1 MASMLKSVFSRPFL
15 AAGTSSRF
23 IRRRS
28 FGVRLALFSTS
39 SAEGP
44 RGGQDNGTWWN
55 SKLHIIISLSAL
67 SSLCL
72 YHYLRERKEGEALLL
87 PVASCLSSE
96 GDGVGNGE
104 RRRSDRYN
112 FLAETVEKVSPS
124 VVLVESHK
132 EFDQFEAR
140 MVGSNGS
147 GFIVGEGNY
156 VMTNAHA
163 VIFNRSVSVRLYDG
177 RELTGTV
184 TDIDQVTD
192 LALIKLDLPKGSKPL
207 PSLEFGSSAD
217 LRPGEWV
224 IALGSPL
231 SLSNTITSGIVSS
244 VHRPTSEIPDLRL
257 QLSKPGMEYIQT
269 DAVIMPSN
277 FGGPLVNL
285 DGEVIGVN
293 VMSAGLGISFAIP
306 SDFAKKFLN
315 EANKQPSSF
324 ESRYDI
330 GVSMFTISPSV
341 YALIQS
347 KTSFNV
353 THGVVLVDV
362 CRWSPADLAGLKKY
376 DIIVA
381 MNSKKVSNSQE
392 IFDEMQKG
400 RMIEFEILRGNEKKI
415 VQVKPEPF

>member
-1 MASMLKSVFSRPFL
+1 MLKRVFSRPFL

-23 IRRRS
+23 IWRRS

-55 SKLHIIISLSAL
+55 SKLHIISLSAL

-96 GDGVGNGE
+96 GDGVGNGG

-124 VVLVESHK
+124 VVLVKTREGFS
-132 EFDQFEAR
+132 QFGDR
-140 MVGSNGS
+140 MVVSNGS
-147 GFIVGEGNY
+147 GFIVGKGNY
-156 VMTNAHA
+156 VMTNAH
-163 VIFNRSVSVRLYDG
+163 VVRFNRSVNMRLYDG

-184 TDIDQVTD
+184 TDIDQVAD
-192 LALIKLDLPKGSKPL
+192 LALIRLDLPKGSNPL

-231 SLSNTITSGIVSS
+231 SLSNTITSGIVSN
-244 VHRPTSEIPDLRL
+244 VRRATSEIPDHHL
-257 QLSKPGMEYIQT
+257 QFSKPGMEYIQT
-269 DAVIMPSN
+269 DAAIMSGN
-277 FGGPLVNL
+277 SGGPLVNL

-293 VMSAGLGISFAIP
+293 VLTAGPGISFAVP

-315 EANKQPSSF
+315 KANKQPSSSSF
-324 ESRYDI
+324 SESHYGI
-330 GVSMFTISPSV
+330 GASMLTISPRV
-341 YALIQS
+341 RDHIRS
-347 KTSFNV
+347 KTSFDV
-353 THGVVLVDV
+353 THGVVLVNV
-362 CRWSPADLAGLKKY
+362 WRWSPADLAGLKNH

-392 IFDEMQKG
+392 IFDEVQKG

>member
-1 MASMLKSVFSRPFL
+1 MLKRVFSRPFL

-23 IRRRS
+23 IWRRS
-28 FGVRLALFSTS
+28 FGVRLAPFSTS

-44 RGGQDNGTWWN
+44 RDGQDNGTWRN
-55 SKLHIIISLSAL
+55 SKLHIISLSAL

-96 GDGVGNGE
+96 GDGVGNGG

-132 EFDQFEAR
+132 GFSQSKAR
-140 MVGSNGS
+140 MVTSYGS

-156 VMTNAHA
+156 VMTNAH
-163 VIFNRSVSVRLYDG
+163 VVRFNRSVNMRLYDG
-177 RELTGTV
+177 RKLTGTV
-184 TDIDQVTD
+184 TDIDQVAD
-192 LALIKLDLPKGSKPL
+192 LALIRFDLPKGSKPL

-224 IALGSPL
+224 VALGSPL

-244 VHRPTSEIPDLRL
+244 IHRPSFEIPDVHLKFF
-257 QLSKPGMEYIQT
+257 KPGMEYIQT
-269 DAVIMPSN
+269 DAAMMKGNS
-277 FGGPLVNL
+277 GGPLVNL

-293 VMSAGLGISFAIP
+293 VKCTGPGISFAIP

-330 GVSMFTISPSV
+330 GVLMLPISPSTRV
-341 YALIQS
+341 VIQS

-353 THGVVLVDV
+353 THGLVLIKVLPG
-362 CRWSPADLAGLKKY
+362 SPADLAGLKKF

-381 MNSKKVSNSQE
+381 MNSKKVSNSEE

-400 RMIEFEILRGNEKKI
+400 RMIEFEILRENEKKI
-415 VQVKPEPF
+415 VQVEPKPF

>member
-1 MASMLKSVFSRPFL
+1 MLKRVFSRPFL
-15 AAGTSSRF
+15 VAGTSSRF
-23 IRRRS
+23 IWRRS

-44 RGGQDNGTWWN
+44 RDGQDNGTWWN
-55 SKLHIIISLSAL
+55 SKLHIIGLSAL

-96 GDGVGNGE
+96 GDEVGNGG

-112 FLAETVEKVSPS
+112 FFAETVEKVSPS
-124 VVLVESHK
+124 VVLVENRKAVS
-132 EFDQFEAR
+132 QYIGGG
-140 MVGSNGS
+140 MVISNGS

-156 VMTNAHA
+156 VMTNAH
-163 VIFNRSVSVRLYDG
+163 VVSFHRSVSVRLYDG
-177 RELTGTV
+177 RKLTGTV
-184 TDIDQVTD
+184 TDIDQVAD
-192 LALIKLDLPKGSKPL
+192 LALIRLDLPKGSKPL

-224 IALGSPL
+224 MAVGSPL

-244 VHRPTSEIPDLRL
+244 VHRPTSEIPDLHL
-257 QLSKPGMEYIQT
+257 QFSKPDMEYIQT
-269 DAVIMPSN
+269 DAVVMPGNS
-277 FGGPLVNL
+277 GGPLVNL

-293 VMSAGLGISFAIP
+293 VMTAGPGISFAVP

-315 EANKQPSSF
+315 KANKRPPSSSS
-324 ESRYDI
+324 ESRYGI
-330 GVSMFTISPSV
+330 GVSMFSISPSV
-341 YALIQS
+341 YGLVQGR
-347 KTSFNV
+347 TSFNV
-353 THGVVLVDV
+353 THGVVLVEV
-362 CRWSPADLAGLKKY
+362 WHGSPADLAGLKNY

-392 IFDEMQKG
+392 IFDEVQKG

-415 VQVKPEPF
+415 IQVKPEPF